1 MSANWTEQAERS
13 NPLMLRILAWIAR
26 SLGRGIARLILWPT
40 VFYFYCS
47 GRQARQASCAFLT
60 RVQGHP
66 PQRRQILRHFH
77 YFAACTLDRIF
88 LFLNYFPRF
97 NIQIH
102 GADAVHELAREGRG
116 ALLLV
121 SHLGSFEVMRAAAA
135 NADVPE
141 LKIRFLMNRQHGA
154 MMTRVLESLN
164 PGFAEAIID
173 TSVGDVDLVLRLR
186 AALEN
191 GEMIGVMADRLH
203 QAGERALA
211 VDVLGER
218 ARLPASPWLL
228 AGMLKV
234 PVLLCF
240 GLYRG
245 GRDYEIHFESLGES
259 VQLPRGQRMEAA
271 QLYAQ
276 RYADR
281 LSHHARQAPYNWF
294 NFYDFWA

>member
-1 MSANWTEQAERS
+1 MSDDWTRHRERS
-13 NPLMLRILAWIAR
+13 NPLMLRLLAWIAR
-26 SLGRGIARLILWPT
+26 TLGRGVARLILWPT
-40 VFYFYCS
+40 VLYFYFT
-47 GRQARQASCAFLT
+47 GQQARQASRAFLE
-60 RVQGHP
+60 RVQAAP
-66 PQRRQILRHFH
+66 VRRRQILRHFH
-77 YFAACTLDRIF
+77 FFAAVTLDRIF
-88 LFLNYFPRF
+88 LFLNYFSRF
-97 NIQIH
+97 RIDIH
-102 GADAVHELAREGRG
+102 GVESVHALAREKRG
-116 ALLLV
+116 CLLLV
-121 SHLGSFEVMRAAAA
+121 SHLGSFEVMRAAAM

-141 LKIRFLMNRQHGA
+141 LKVRFLMDRQHGA

-173 TSVGDVDLVLRLR
+173 TAAGDVDLVLRLR
-186 AALEN
+186 DAVAR

-203 QAGERALA
+203 QPGERALT
-211 VDVLGER
+211 VQVLGE
-218 ARLPASPWLL
+218 AAQIPASPWLL

-245 GRDYEIHFESLGES
+245 GRHYELHFESLGERLE
-259 VQLPRGQRMEAA
+259 LPRGQRMEAA
-271 QLYAQ
+271 QAHAQ